1 MKKKYIKDYVPK
13 EGSSSYKYVG
23 KYYICERTREERIL
37 SGRIQTIYGVSSLI
51 LLFLALCIPAIGTR
65 TLYVVLPLEIMMI
78 CYVYYCIGSLNLLR
92 IEDKMEQR
100 VYDRVFERP
109 IQTLTVSLILEFFA
123 LLGEIV
129 GVLLKKPVGKEDMI
143 LTALMIV
150 HFPFAVLLWNRQRK
164 EMHCIKVRKE
174 V

>member
-1 MKKKYIKDYVPK
+1 
-13 EGSSSYKYVG
+13 
-23 KYYICERTREERIL
+23 
-37 SGRIQTIYGVSSLI
+37 
-51 LLFLALCIPAIGTR
+51 
-65 TLYVVLPLEIMMI
+65 
-78 CYVYYCIGSLNLLR
+78 
-92 IEDKMEQR
+92 MEQR